1 MVSRKVKKL
10 SPKIQLS
17 QERLSKFLGKQYV
30 LLTIFWII
38 FTAMLIYVLIL
49 FIQERGMVN
58 NTPEISKLLN
68 QLKEAT
74 LTNVEKQ
81 EIYKQLIKL
90 TVYPIIDFSLMKFDF
105 FGTKTDVVDWEA
117 AWNDRIKNINLA
129 YSYVFI
135 SATIALIALFFYI
148 LINIKNLRRRLFE
161 KKYQLSTVY
170 PNNYFI
176 FNTKIYLDFI
186 TSLTIVFCF
195 FNFITTIIA
204 IIYGIFNVVISTLN
218 RWIFKVDSPAFL
230 PRKWWRGGNF
240 GFFVMVLVIQNSY
253 TIAKSYFATQFD
265 VDIDIIVSIIIPIG
279 TITVIVAIFIRNMM
293 AAKVTAVKTIMVR
306 VMAFKIYVHSQDDKV
321 FSDYSFMRDMPII
334 IKERFLSKTI
344 NNKQGL
350 ELLGII
356 DETVEF
362 FRLNIKKPDELNY
375 MLFHLFNDV
384 HEIAEIEE
392 MRHNILKVKSKK

>member
-30 LLTIFWII
+30 LLTIFWMI

-49 FIQERGMVN
+49 FIQERGVVN

-161 KKYQLSTVY
+161 KK
-170 PNNYFI
+170 I
-176 FNTKIYLDFI
+176 
-186 TSLTIVFCF
+186 
-195 FNFITTIIA
+195 
-204 IIYGIFNVVISTLN
+204 
-218 RWIFKVDSPAFL
+218 
-230 PRKWWRGGNF
+230 
-240 GFFVMVLVIQNSY
+240 
-253 TIAKSYFATQFD
+253 
-265 VDIDIIVSIIIPIG
+265 SIINGI
-279 TITVIVAIFIRNMM
+279 
-293 AAKVTAVKTIMVR
+293 
-306 VMAFKIYVHSQDDKV
+306 SQ
-321 FSDYSFMRDMPII
+321 
-334 IKERFLSKTI
+334 
-344 NNKQGL
+344 
-350 ELLGII
+350 
-356 DETVEF
+356 
-362 FRLNIKKPDELNY
+362 
-375 MLFHLFNDV
+375 
-384 HEIAEIEE
+384 
-392 MRHNILKVKSKK
+392 